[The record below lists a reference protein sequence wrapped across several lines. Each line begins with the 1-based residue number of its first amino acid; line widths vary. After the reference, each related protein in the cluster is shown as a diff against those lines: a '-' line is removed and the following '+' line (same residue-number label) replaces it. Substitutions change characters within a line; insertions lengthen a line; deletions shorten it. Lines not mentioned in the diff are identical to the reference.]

1 MTENPFL
8 FIGGPADGKRIN
20 VTNPGEDVRYAT
32 PSLYGEKI
40 DVYRGSKIG
49 GSTKT
54 FRVYVFAGMTG
65 DQVIALLLT
74 GYKGGDAG

>member
-20 VTNPGEDVRYAT
+20 VFDSYQDVRYAT
-32 PSLYGEKI
+32 PSLYGEEI
-40 DVYRGSKIG
+40 DVYRAQKIG

-54 FRVYVFAGMTG
+54 FRVYVLAGMTG